1 MAKIEPSI
9 LSCDL
14 TRLGEQIKAACEGGA
29 DALHID
35 VMDGVYVSNLTFGP
49 RTVSDIK
56 KITDVPLSVHL
67 EVYDPASY
75 VDMFAKAGAD
85 VFTFQLDACPNPIH
99 LLKEIREKG
108 MKAGV
113 GIGPAYGID
122 TLKYLFAHIDY
133 IVLMSVEPGYEKQ
146 TFEESVYEKLV
157 ELKKL
162 MKQYGYSIPIA
173 VDGGVDPVK
182 GKKLLELGAD
192 NLIVGSYVFYSDDI
206 KKTVEE
212 LKKL

>member
-14 TRLGEQIKAACEGGA
+14 TRLGEQIKAACAGGA

-56 KITDVPLSVHL
+56 KITDLPLSVHL
-67 EVYDPASY
+67 EVYDPDRY

-99 LLKEIREKG
+99 LLKEIKEKG

-122 TLKYLFAHIDY
+122 NLKYLFAHIDY
-133 IVLMSVEPGYEKQ
+133 IILMSVEPGYEKQ
-146 TFEESVYEKLV
+146 IFEESVYEKLIA
-157 ELKKL
+157 LKSL
-162 MKQYGYSIPIA
+162 MREYGYSIPIA
-173 VDGGVDPVK
+173 VDGGVELEK

-192 NLIVGSYVFYSDDI
+192 SLIVGSYIFYSDDI

-212 LKKL
+212 MKKL